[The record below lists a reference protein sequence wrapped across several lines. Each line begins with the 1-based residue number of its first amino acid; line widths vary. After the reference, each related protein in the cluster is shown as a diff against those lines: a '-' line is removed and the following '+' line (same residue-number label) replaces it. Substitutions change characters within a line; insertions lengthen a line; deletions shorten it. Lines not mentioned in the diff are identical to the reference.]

1 MTLTRLTGIY
11 VRKRLVIRLRFGE
24 PADIHWPSTPGT
36 PGSSGGGGGVT
47 HYWFRPSQVFAV
59 SWWAR
64 LSPRRQVACFAVVE
78 ALRAG
83 EAGYCLPGI
92 TPAVRVH
99 AFLNTRCVGRDRGV
113 VDRAEALIRQLE
125 REGIDPCEAPPPYYR
140 AAGQSLRVGREPRR
154 LTREHLDRFL
164 RSACHA
170 N

>member
-1 MTLTRLTGIY
+1 MTRTRLTGIY

-24 PADIHWPSTPGT
+24 PADIQWLNH
-36 PGSSGGGGGVT
+36 GVT
-47 HYWFRPSQVFAV
+47 HYWFQPGQVFAV

-78 ALRAG
+78 ALSAG
-83 EAGYCLPGI
+83 EAGYRLSGI
-92 TPAVRVH
+92 NPAVRVH
-99 AFLNTRCVGRDRGV
+99 TFLNTRCVGRDRGV
-113 VDRAEALIRQLE
+113 VDRADALIRQLE
-125 REGIDPCEAPPPYYR
+125 REDIDPCEAPAAYYR

-164 RSACHA
+164 RSTCHA

>member
-1 MTLTRLTGIY
+1 MIRTRLTGIY

-24 PADIHWPSTPGT
+24 PTDIRWLNH
-36 PGSSGGGGGVT
+36 GVT
-47 HYWFRPSQVFAV
+47 HYWFQPGQAFAV

-78 ALRAG
+78 ALSAG
-83 EAGYCLPGI
+83 EAGYHLPGI
-92 TPAVRVH
+92 TPAVHVH
-99 AFLNTRCVGRDRGV
+99 VFLNARCVGRDRGV
-113 VDRAEALIRQLE
+113 VDRADALIRQLE
-125 REGIDPCEAPPPYYR
+125 RSGIDPCEAPGSYYR

-164 RSACHA
+164 RSTCHA

>member
-1 MTLTRLTGIY
+1 MIRTRLTGIY

-24 PADIHWPSTPGT
+24 PADIHWPSRA
-36 PGSSGGGGGVT
+36 SGGGVT
-47 HYWFRPSQVFAV
+47 HYWFQPGQVFAV

-78 ALRAG
+78 ALSAG
-83 EAGYCLPGI
+83 EAGYHLPGI
-92 TPAVRVH
+92 TPAVHVR

-113 VDRAEALIRQLE
+113 VDRADALILQLE
-125 REGIDPCEAPPPYYR
+125 RAGIDPCEAPASYYR

-164 RSACHA
+164 RSTCHA